1 MNYKDNDLKDRTKNF
16 TLRVL
21 NFVETIEY
29 SIVKK
34 IIVNQLA
41 KSSSSVGA
49 NYRSACRGRTDAE
62 FISKLN
68 IVLEEADE
76 TLFWLE
82 IIKEMKWK
90 DTSELDFLM
99 NEANQLTSIF
109 VTILKNT
116 KSRMN
121 LKSN

>member
-1 MNYKDNDLKDRTKNF
+1 MNYKDNDLKDRTKKF

-21 NFVETIEY
+21 NFVETIEN

-41 KSSSSVGA
+41 KSCSSVGA
-49 NYRSACRGRTDAE
+49 NYRSACRGRSDAE

>member
-41 KSSSSVGA
+41 KSGSSVGA
-49 NYRSACRGRTDAE
+49 NYRSACRGRSDAE
-62 FISKLN
+62 FISKFN

-90 DTSELDFLM
+90 DTSELDFLIDS
-99 NEANQLTSIF
+99 TSDFIF
-109 VTILKNT
+109 LIF
-116 KSRMN
+116 
-121 LKSN
+121 